1 MRRVKGH
8 WPHRKSAIVAHFH
21 DAPLPGWKPP
31 PISFLTIS
39 LRPLSTTWCAERPFS
54 SCVPVISE
62 TRLRKI
68 SWGGGDLKAS
78 CCGQGLA
85 LCRGVQG
92 CSWSHPSLWP
102 PSLCWLPAFATAA
115 VCRPLSL
122 SDAHARGVRRTNS
135 SCCPHRA
142 LQVQRTL
149 QLGCFSSMKI
159 LTLCFLF
166 FTDVSNRG
174 VQTSQAAAKPA
185 WWEHKTGRGPPD
197 TCLAAKLLGLPR
209 LQDGECDP
217 LGVKEISQMTAKQ
230 VFVG

>member
-1 MRRVKGH
+1 M
-8 WPHRKSAIVAHFH
+8 
-21 DAPLPGWKPP
+21 
-31 PISFLTIS
+31 
-39 LRPLSTTWCAERPFS
+39 
-54 SCVPVISE
+54 
-62 TRLRKI
+62 
-68 SWGGGDLKAS
+68 KAS

-85 LCRGVQG
+85 LCRGG
-92 CSWSHPSLWP
+92 GGAAGHIP
-102 PSLCWLPAFATAA
+102 PSGRCPFAGCQPSRQQPSAGPCPFPMHMQGELGGPTPLA
-115 VCRPLSL
+115 VSTGLHEVL
-122 SDAHARGVRRTNS
+122 
-135 SCCPHRA
+135 
-142 LQVQRTL
+142 VQRAL

-159 LTLCFLF
+159 PTLCFLL